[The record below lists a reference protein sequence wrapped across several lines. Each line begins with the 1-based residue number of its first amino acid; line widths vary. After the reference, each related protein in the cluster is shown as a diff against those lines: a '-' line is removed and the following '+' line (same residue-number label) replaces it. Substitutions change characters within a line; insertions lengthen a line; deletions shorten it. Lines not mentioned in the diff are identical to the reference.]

1 MDWTAQLDGYCERI
15 DPSFWAEPL
24 NAVTNAAFVLVAML
38 MWGRARSRGGRV
50 LCAVLAVIGVG
61 SFLFHTLATVWA
73 SLADTGPIAVFVL
86 SYLYLANR
94 DFLGWSRVG
103 AVLGLVAAIPAI
115 ALATP
120 LLARVPFIGISAMY
134 WPVVL
139 LIASYGVALARRAPE
154 LAGGLWLGAGIL
166 TLSLVSRS
174 IDGLLCPVWPVG
186 THMLWHVLNAAML
199 GWMIELHARVRDGRT
214 PAA

>member
-24 NAVTNAAFVLVAML
+24 NAVTNAAFVLVAM
-38 MWGRARSRGGRV
+38 

-94 DFLGWSRVG
+94 DFLGWSRLR

-115 ALATP
+115 ALAT
-120 LLARVPFIGISAMY
+120 
-134 WPVVL
+134 
-139 LIASYGVALARRAPE
+139 
-154 LAGGLWLGAGIL
+154 LGAGIL